1 MTSRFDESICE
12 SLASEL
18 EADLLKLYGPNMF
31 GKSLYIALG
40 YGSGEAFRQAVSRK
54 TVPIPVFSIDKRKGK
69 FALTKDVARWSAK
82 QRLERVINEEEVE

>member
-1 MTSRFDESICE
+1 MTTT
-12 SLASEL
+12 
-18 EADLLKLYGPNMF
+18 
-31 GKSLYIALG
+31 LG

-69 FALTKDVARWSAK
+69 FALTKDVARWLAK